1 VPEPEVA
8 AETLS
13 PAPSILTVHDLI
25 LGGVLPKIVLWV
37 VQKALEFYAGLSD
50 RVMNVEI
57 GVVFQLFVR
66 QAW

>member
-1 VPEPEVA
+1 MPEPEVA

-13 PAPSILTVHDLI
+13 PAPSILTVHGLM
-25 LGGVLPKIVLWV
+25 LGGMFPKIVLGV
-37 VQKALEFYAGLSD
+37 VQEALELYASPSD

-57 GVVFQLFVR
+57 GVVFELFVR

>member
-13 PAPSILTVHDLI
+13 PAPSILTVHGLM
-25 LGGVLPKIVLWV
+25 LGGVLAKIVLGV
-37 VQKALEFYAGLSD
+37 VQKALEFYASLSD
-50 RVMNVEI
+50 RVMNVEV
-57 GVVFQLFVR
+57 GVVFELFVR